1 MQVKNCYLLPR
12 DRQLEEPVAYCDV
25 CGAELYEGE
34 QAFYDNGQEILCCK
48 GLCSWCDN
56 EISCPRNSWR
66 EGLE

>member
-48 GLCSWCDN
+48 DCVLGVTMKYLVPVTVG
-56 EISCPRNSWR
+56 EK
-66 EGLE
+66 G

>member
-12 DRQLEEPVAYCDV
+12 DRQLEEPVAHCDV

-48 GLCSWCDN
+48 DCVLGVTMKYLVPVTVGEED
-56 EISCPRNSWR
+56 
-66 EGLE
+66 